1 MVKEYKKVTE
11 PSSIG
16 SSYNPEL
23 VNKLNNYSNLIGID
37 RTKLVSSLITKE
49 LEGKVLNNDFIDLD
63 ELYYFNLIN

>member
-37 RTKLVSSLITKE
+37 RTKLVSSLIIKE
-49 LEGKVLNNDFIDLD
+49 LEGKAFK
-63 ELYYFNLIN
+63 

>member
-1 MVKEYKKVTE
+1 MVKEYKKVKE

-23 VNKLNNYSNLIGID
+23 VNKLNNYSKLIEID

-49 LEGKVLNNDFIDLD
+49 LEGKVFNKVHLNL
-63 ELYYFNLIN
+63 